1 MHYVFRIPDM
11 SNKKLGTLKKKPR
24 KKKIQQEDLV
34 PLPELI
40 LPLEGIDAYPSA
52 ESFTL
57 FPTSNEPSIQPSD
70 HALSGPAESLIYLAE
85 GVQSFYE

>member
-24 KKKIQQEDLV
+24 KKKMQQEDLL

-40 LPLEGIDAYPSA
+40 LPLEGVDAYPSA
-52 ESFTL
+52 ESFAL

-70 HALSGPAESLIYLAE
+70 HALSGPAESLISLAE